1 MEILVLGGFFVLLCL
16 LLLVFFISR
25 YRRCPSDKILVVY
38 GKTGGDQ
45 SARCYAGGAAFVW
58 PVIQDYRYLDLTPI
72 SIDVNLQDALSKQN
86 IRVSVPAQF
95 TVGVS
100 NKPNLMIAAA
110 ERLLGLEQAAIRS
123 LAHDIIMGQMRLVIA
138 NMDIEELNTDRDKFV
153 DSVYANVGNELHK
166 IGLELINVNVTD
178 IQDESGYIQALGKE
192 AAAKAIN
199 DARVKVANETRVGA
213 IGQAEAEQDQRVKV
227 ADANS
232 RAEVG
237 EAIANQQQ
245 RVNVADSQS
254 LAEIGEAEAFQKQR
268 ISVAE
273 ANSKAE
279 IGEADAKAVAT
290 EGKNTAQIKIANS
303 NALKD
308 IEVAES
314 ERKATAA
321 RKVAAAK
328 ALEEA
333 YLAEQTKETARAKME
348 LAKREADEVVEAAIE
363 KQKAVIAAQAEA
375 ERQRETAKGEADAI
389 LAKYLAQAEGQ
400 EALLTKQAEGFQKLV
415 DAANGDPQ
423 SAIGYLMID
432 KLTELAEIQTSAI
445 RDLEIDK
452 VVVYD
457 SGSGTG
463 VGNFVQGLYGMM
475 PQLNDFLEQSGM
487 SLPEAL
493 VKREEAEKAIKNGHL
508 PEAKNTK
515 PLIEKPKS
523 ESPPKPDN
531 TEGKS

>member
-1 MEILVLGGFFVLLCL
+1 MEFLIIGGFILFLILML
-16 LLLVFFISR
+16 ILFFISR
-25 YRRCPSDKILVVY
+25 FRRCPSDKILVVY
-38 GKTGGDQ
+38 GKTGGEQ
-45 SARCYAGGAAFVW
+45 SAKCYAGGAAFVW

-110 ERLLGLEQAAIRS
+110 ERLLGLEQPAIRS

-199 DARVKVANETRVGA
+199 DARVKVANETRTGA
-213 IGQAEAEQDQRVKV
+213 IGQAEAEQDQRVQV

-232 RAEVG
+232 RADIG
-237 EAIANQQQ
+237 EAVANQQQ
-245 RVNVADSQS
+245 RVSIADSQS
-254 LAEIGEAEAFQKQR
+254 LAEIGEAQALQKQR
-268 ISVAE
+268 VSIAE
-273 ANSKAE
+273 ANSQAE
-279 IGEADAKAVAT
+279 IGEADAIAVAT
-290 EGKNTAQIKIANS
+290 EGKNSASIKIANS

-308 IEVAES
+308 IEVS
-314 ERKATAA
+314 EADRKATAA
-321 RKVAAAK
+321 RKVASAK

-333 YLAEQTKETARAKME
+333 YYAEQSAETARGKME
-348 LAKREADEVVEAAIE
+348 LAKRQADEVVDADIE

-389 LAKYLAQAEGQ
+389 LAKYMAQAKGQ
-400 EALLTKQAEGFQKLV
+400 EALLTKQAEGFKKLV

-423 SAIGYLMID
+423 SAIGYLMVD
-432 KLTELAEIQTSAI
+432 KLAELAEIQTSAI
-445 RDLEIDK
+445 KELEIDK

-463 VGNFVQGLYGMM
+463 VSNFVQGLYGMM

-493 VKREEAEKAIKNGHL
+493 VRNGESNNTKAIEKAQ
-508 PEAKNTK
+508 PDTPA
-515 PLIEKPKS
+515 
-523 ESPPKPDN
+523 KPDPTPPPAEPN
-531 TEGKS
+531 ENI

>member
-1 MEILVLGGFFVLLCL
+1 MEYLILIGFLVLLSL

-38 GKTGGDQ
+38 GKTGGEQ

-100 NKPNLMIAAA
+100 NKPHLMIAAA

-153 DSVYANVGNELHK
+153 DSVYTNVGNELHK

-199 DARVKVANETRVGA
+199 DARVKVANETRIGA

-237 EAIANQQQ
+237 EAVANQQQ
-245 RVNVADSQS
+245 RVSVADSQS

-279 IGEADAKAVAT
+279 IGEADASAVAT

-308 IEVAES
+308 IEVAEA

-333 YLAEQTKETARAKME
+333 YLAEQSKETARAKME
-348 LAKREADEVVEAAIE
+348 LAKREADEVVEADIE

-389 LAKYLAQAEGQ
+389 LAKYMAQAKGQ

-445 RDLEIDK
+445 KDLEIDK

-463 VGNFVQGLYGMM
+463 VSNFVQGLYGMM

-493 VKREEAEKAIKNGHL
+493 VKRPQSEKAQVLTQNSAAA
-508 PEAKNTK
+508 PA
-515 PLIEKPKS
+515 PSIEKEEMP
-523 ESPPKPDN
+523 
-531 TEGKS
+531 TEDKDKK

>member
-1 MEILVLGGFFVLLCL
+1 MEYLILGGFVLFICL
-16 LLLVFFISR
+16 LLLLFFISR

-38 GKTGGDQ
+38 GKTGGEQ
-45 SARCYAGGAAFVW
+45 SASCYAGGATFVW
-58 PVIQDYRYLDLTPI
+58 PVIQDYRYLDLKPI

-110 ERLLGLEQAAIRS
+110 ERLLGLEQPEIRS

-153 DSVYANVGNELHK
+153 DSVYSNVGNELHK

-199 DARVKVANETRVGA
+199 DAKVKVANETRSGA
-213 IGQAEAEQDQRVKV
+213 VGQAEAEQDQRVKV
-227 ADANS
+227 SDANS
-232 RAEVG
+232 RAEIG
-237 EAIANQQQ
+237 EAVANQQQ
-245 RVNVADSQS
+245 RVKVANSLS
-254 LAEIGEAEAFQKQR
+254 LAEIGEAEALQLQR
-268 ISVAE
+268 ISIAE

-279 IGEADAKAVAT
+279 VGEADANATAT
-290 EGKNTAQIKIANS
+290 EGKNSAQIKIASS

-333 YLAEQTKETARAKME
+333 YLAEQSKETARAKME
-348 LAKREADEVVEAAIE
+348 LAKREADEVVIASID

-389 LAKYLAQAEGQ
+389 LAKYLAQAQGQ
-400 EALLTKQAEGFQKLV
+400 EALLTKQAEGFQRLV

-445 RDLEIDK
+445 KDLEIEK
-452 VVVYD
+452 IVVYD
-457 SGSGTG
+457 NGSGKG
-463 VGNFVQGLYGMM
+463 VSNFVQGLYGMM

-493 VKREEAEKAIKNGHL
+493 VNKARSEKIEEAKEVN
-508 PEAKNTK
+508 EAK
-515 PLIEKPKS
+515 KS
-523 ESPPKPDN
+523 EETTDK
-531 TEGKS
+531 

>member
-1 MEILVLGGFFVLLCL
+1 MGTQLMILIGFLVFVAIL
-16 LLLVFFISR
+16 LLLFFISR
-25 YRRCPSDKILVVY
+25 YKRCPSDKILVVY
-38 GKTGGDQ
+38 GKTGGEQ
-45 SARCYAGGAAFVW
+45 SAKCYAGGATFVW
-58 PVIQDYRYLDLTPI
+58 PVIQDYKYLDLTPI

-100 NKPNLMIAAA
+100 NKPTLMIAAA
-110 ERLLGLEQAAIRS
+110 ERLLGLQRPEVRA

-153 DSVYANVGNELHK
+153 DSVYTNVGNELHK

-199 DARVKVANETRVGA
+199 DAKVKVAIEERSGA
-213 IGQAEAEQDQRVKV
+213 IGQSEAQQEQRVKV
-227 ADANS
+227 AEANTK
-232 RAEVG
+232 AEVG
-237 EAIANQQQ
+237 EAN
-245 RVNVADSQS
+245 
-254 LAEIGEAEAFQKQR
+254 AEAVS
-268 ISVAE
+268 I
-273 ANSKAE
+273 
-279 IGEADAKAVAT
+279 T
-290 EGKNTAQIKIANS
+290 GKNTASIKIANS
-303 NALKD
+303 DALKD
-308 IEVAES
+308 IEIAEA

-333 YLAEQTKETARAKME
+333 YHAETLAEKARAEKE
-348 LAKREADEVVEAAIE
+348 LARKQAEEVVDADIE

-389 LAKYLAQAEGQ
+389 LAKYMAQAKGQ
-400 EALLTKQAEGFQKLV
+400 EELLTKQAEGFQKLV
-415 DAANGDPQ
+415 QAANGDPQ

-432 KLTELAEIQTSAI
+432 KLTDLARIQTDAI
-445 RDLEIDK
+445 KDLDIGK

-463 VGNFVQGLYGMM
+463 VGNFVKGLYGMM
-475 PQLNDFLEQSGM
+475 PQLSDFLEQSGM

-493 VKREEAEKAIKNGHL
+493 VQKSKDSEDEVNSDEKA
-508 PEAKNTK
+508 E
-515 PLIEKPKS
+515 
-523 ESPPKPDN
+523 
-531 TEGKS
+531 

>member
-1 MEILVLGGFFVLLCL
+1 MDILILGGFLVLLCIL
-16 LLLVFFISR
+16 AIIFFISR

-38 GKTGGDQ
+38 GKTGGEQ
-45 SARCYAGGAAFVW
+45 SAKCYAGGAAFVW

-110 ERLLGLEQAAIRS
+110 ERLLGLEQPAIRS

-199 DARVKVANETRVGA
+199 DARVKVANETRTGA

-227 ADANS
+227 SDANS
-232 RAEVG
+232 RAEIG
-237 EAIANQQQ
+237 EAVANQTQ
-245 RVNVADSQS
+245 RIKIADSQS
-254 LAEIGEAEAFQKQR
+254 LAEIGEAEAYQKQR
-268 ISVAE
+268 VSIAE
-273 ANSKAE
+273 ANSRAE
-279 IGEADAKAVAT
+279 IGEADAQATAT
-290 EGKNTAQIKIANS
+290 EGKNTAQIKIASS

-308 IEVAES
+308 VEVAES

-321 RKVAAAK
+321 RKVASAK

-333 YLAEQTKETARAKME
+333 YLAEESKETARAKME
-348 LAKREADEVVEAAIE
+348 LAKREADEVVIAAIE

-375 ERQRETAKGEADAI
+375 ERQREIAKGEADAI
-389 LAKYLAQAEGQ
+389 LAKYMAQAKGQ
-400 EALLTKQAEGFQKLV
+400 EALLTKQAEGFERLV
-415 DAANGDPQ
+415 NAANGDPQ

-432 KLTELAEIQTSAI
+432 KLKELAEIQTSAI
-445 RDLEIDK
+445 KDLEIDK
-452 VVVYD
+452 IVVYD
-457 SGSGTG
+457 NGSGKG
-463 VGNFVQGLYGMM
+463 VSNFVQGLYGMM

-493 VKREEAEKAIKNGHL
+493 VNRKKHEIEESVGGESG
-508 PEAKNTK
+508 TK
-515 PLIEKPKS
+515 SDIENK
-523 ESPPKPDN
+523 D
-531 TEGKS
+531 